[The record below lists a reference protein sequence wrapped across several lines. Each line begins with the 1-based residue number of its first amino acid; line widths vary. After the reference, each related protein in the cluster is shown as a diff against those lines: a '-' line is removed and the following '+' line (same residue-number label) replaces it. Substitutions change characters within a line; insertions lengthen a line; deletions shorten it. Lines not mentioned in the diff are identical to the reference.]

1 MTYRLFE
8 GRDHAA
14 IYQKYRFMPPDE
26 AKNIILQYLDKK
38 VCHGPIYCG
47 YKLNSVTT
55 VAYSIYLLNKTGHYL
70 VKEINNFQPLPSSEG
85 TASCAGSG
93 FGMWNR
99 SEHPVTGTTLS
110 GDGGHRYQSIST
122 RGGQSCA
129 GVSQYHIQVC
139 VYEVL

>member
-47 YKLNSVTT
+47 Y
-55 VAYSIYLLNKTGHYL
+55 
-70 VKEINNFQPLPSSEG
+70 
-85 TASCAGSG
+85 
-93 FGMWNR
+93 
-99 SEHPVTGTTLS
+99 
-110 GDGGHRYQSIST
+110 
-122 RGGQSCA
+122 
-129 GVSQYHIQVC
+129 
-139 VYEVL
+139 